1 MKEEQSR
8 GDGTQG
14 IFNGPVT
21 FCFVYQGWG
30 FERCL
35 VFIISLILC
44 INIAFVL
51 FVHQLVL
58 SKNTP

>member
-1 MKEEQSR
+1 MEEEQSR

-14 IFNGPVT
+14 LFNGPVT

-35 VFIISLILC
+35 VFIIISLI
-44 INIAFVL
+44 
-51 FVHQLVL
+51 
-58 SKNTP
+58 